1 MISRQ
6 RHRSDTQ
13 AIALI
18 GVLVIVGLLSM
29 IALSLMYRMSAAAT
43 SSATT
48 LPSEQA
54 WAAALSG
61 LDRAT
66 SVVSDPTRT
75 PISWLNNSTE
85 FEHQMVYDDGSDK
98 WYFSV
103 FRQGNLESGEI
114 AYGVTDLAS
123 KLPLPLTNVIQMMEV
138 PNMTLP
144 VVEALADFVDTDSIA
159 RDNGAEQEVYDM
171 LPVAYS
177 IPNQQVSFLDE
188 LLLAH
193 GVTAGHLY
201 GEDANRNFKLDS
213 NENDGELH
221 SPPDNQDS
229 ALAGGLHR
237 YFTLHS
243 RDWNVSSDN
252 QRRVNLNDPEKN
264 LSETELDEELIEFI
278 QAKRSANEPIM
289 SLADLV
295 GASVTITEEG
305 NINKVYNSGVTVETL
320 HELINFYTLN
330 PDEFLP
336 GKVNINTAPAN
347 ILAQIPGIDEN
358 LATTIAST
366 RTSINPEQSRSIAWL
381 IESGTMS
388 IDQFKQL
395 ERYLTARSFQ
405 FHVQVVGY
413 GLPSGRFRRLE
424 AMIDL
429 IGGSPRIIYLRDLTK
444 LGVPYHF
451 SAQQGMNLTQND

>member
-29 IALSLMYRMSAAAT
+29 IALSLMYRMNAAAT

-114 AYGVTDLAS
+114 AYGATDLAS
-123 KLPLPLTNVIQMMEV
+123 KLPLTLTNVIQMMEV

-159 RDNGAEQEVYDM
+159 RDNGAEQEAYDM

-264 LSETELDEELIEFI
+264 LNETELDDELIEFI

-295 GASVTITEEG
+295 GASITVTEEG
-305 NINKVYNSGVTVETL
+305 NINKVYNSGVTLENL
-320 HELINFYTLN
+320 HELISFYTLN

-451 SAQQGMNLTQND
+451 SPQRGMNLTQND

>member
-114 AYGVTDLAS
+114 AYGTTDLAS
-123 KLPLPLTNVIQMMEV
+123 KLPLTLTNVIQMMEV

-144 VVEALADFVDTDSIA
+144 VVESLADFVDTDSIA
-159 RDNGAEQEVYDM
+159 RDNGAEQEAYDM

-193 GVTAGHLY
+193 GVTAGHL
-201 GEDANRNFKLDS
+201 
-213 NENDGELH
+213 
-221 SPPDNQDS
+221 
-229 ALAGGLHR
+229 
-237 YFTLHS
+237 
-243 RDWNVSSDN
+243 
-252 QRRVNLNDPEKN
+252 
-264 LSETELDEELIEFI
+264 
-278 QAKRSANEPIM
+278 
-289 SLADLV
+289 
-295 GASVTITEEG
+295 
-305 NINKVYNSGVTVETL
+305 
-320 HELINFYTLN
+320 
-330 PDEFLP
+330 
-336 GKVNINTAPAN
+336 
-347 ILAQIPGIDEN
+347 
-358 LATTIAST
+358 
-366 RTSINPEQSRSIAWL
+366 
-381 IESGTMS
+381 
-388 IDQFKQL
+388 
-395 ERYLTARSFQ
+395 
-405 FHVQVVGY
+405 
-413 GLPSGRFRRLE
+413 
-424 AMIDL
+424 
-429 IGGSPRIIYLRDLTK
+429 
-444 LGVPYHF
+444 
-451 SAQQGMNLTQND
+451 